1 MDQHVFRK
9 YVKNVEQ
16 RIEPK
21 NVSAAFQGAE
31 MLRKLPFFIQKL
43 IMKSVTK
50 KDPYMG
56 FVVEPWSLFL
66 SYEITHKDVEH
77 FLPKNYE
84 LLPSSIFE
92 ESPKKHCAIIGLFNI
107 HTDVFWGSRFEIYV
121 IARNKDTNL
130 ATWIIY
136 DYESNTINFDPGEG
150 FIAPTLSK
158 SVFTSTHNGE
168 IITDFE
174 NVKTSNCIR
183 LCADI
188 KNTKFKPL
196 DKQLWIEGN
205 LSVDYSGELGDESSV
220 PFGLIFD
227 PEEMKGTM
235 EIKPDNISIEKLN
248 FGFINK
254 DSTLLEACCFPYAQ
268 HFITT
273 TIPKGHEMKNETDL
287 ENKIREI
294 AEE

>member
-1 MDQHVFRK
+1 
-9 YVKNVEQ
+9 
-16 RIEPK
+16 
-21 NVSAAFQGAE
+21 
-31 MLRKLPFFIQKL
+31 
-43 IMKSVTK
+43 
-50 KDPYMG
+50 
-56 FVVEPWSLFL
+56 
-66 SYEITHKDVEH
+66 
-77 FLPKNYE
+77 
-84 LLPSSIFE
+84 
-92 ESPKKHCAIIGLFNI
+92 
-107 HTDVFWGSRFEIYV
+107 
-121 IARNKDTNL
+121 
-130 ATWIIY
+130 
-136 DYESNTINFDPGEG
+136 
-150 FIAPTLSK
+150 
-158 SVFTSTHNGE
+158 
-168 IITDFE
+168 
-174 NVKTSNCIR
+174 
-183 LCADI
+183 
-188 KNTKFKPL
+188 L

>member
-1 MDQHVFRK
+1 MDSALFRA

-21 NVSAAFQGAE
+21 KVAEAFQGAQ
-31 MLRKLPFFIQKL
+31 MLRKLPFLIQKI
-43 IMKSVTK
+43 IMKNVTK

-66 SYEITHKDVEH
+66 SYEITQKDVEH

-92 ESPKKHCAIIGLFNI
+92 HSPKKHCAIIGLFNI

-158 SVFTSTHNGE
+158 SVFTTSHKGE
-168 IITDFE
+168 IITAFE
-174 NVKTSNCIR
+174 NQSTNNCIT
-183 LCADI
+183 LYADT
-188 KNTKFKPL
+188 KNTKYKSL
-196 DKQLWIEGN
+196 NQQLWIEGN
-205 LSVDYSGELGDESSV
+205 LSVDYSGELGDQSSE

-227 PEEMKGTM
+227 PEEMKGAM
-235 EIKPDNISIEKLN
+235 EIMPNTINIEKLN
-248 FGFINK
+248 FGFLNK
-254 DSTLLEACCFPYAQ
+254 ERTLLEACCFPYAQ

-273 TIPKGHEMKNETDL
+273 TIPKGHEMKNERDL
-287 ENKIREI
+287 ENKIKEI
-294 AEE
+294 AE